1 MNTIKK
7 TRKSNKER
15 MRAAS
20 VRMPDWLIDYFQL
33 NYPNGSKQIRIVLEE
48 YALSKGAI
56 NVQNRGKT
64 NGSHT

>member
-1 MNTIKK
+1 MNTVKK

>member
-1 MNTIKK
+1 MDTVKR

-20 VRMPDWLIDYFQL
+20 VRMPDWLIDYFQS

-48 YALSKGAI
+48 YAVSKGAI